1 MAVVLVTAGP
11 TREYLDE
18 VRYLSNGSSGRM
30 GYAVAAAAQRAGHQ
44 VVLVTGPTT
53 LDPPPG
59 VCAVAVVSAQE
70 MLAAVMERLPATD
83 VVFGVAAVADYRP
96 AARATGKPRK
106 TDAEVT
112 LRLLPNPDILAT
124 IGEHQRQDEQQRRR
138 VVVGFSLEA
147 GDAAAAIGR
156 GREKLQQKR
165 LDLIAVNHV
174 SAVGAEDNDVVLLY
188 EDGRQERLPRMN
200 KQEVAV
206 RLVAAAMRLWESGA
220 GAHTGNDS
228 EGGSG

>member
-18 VRYLSNGSSGRM
+18 VRYISNGSSGRM
-30 GYAVAAAAQRAGHQ
+30 GYAVAAAAQRVGHQ
-44 VVLVTGPTT
+44 VVLVTGPVA

-59 VCAVAVVSAQE
+59 VQPVPVVSAQE

-83 VVFGVAAVADYRP
+83 VVVGVAAVADYRP
-96 AARATGKPRK
+96 AVRAKGKPRK
-106 TDAEVT
+106 TDAEAT

-124 IGEHQRQDEQQRRR
+124 VGKQKDRR
-138 VVVGFSLEA
+138 VVVGFALEA
-147 GDAAAAIGR
+147 GDAAAAIQR
-156 GREKLQQKR
+156 GREKLQQKH

-188 EDGRQERLPRMN
+188 EDGRQEQLPRMS
-200 KQEVAV
+200 KQEVAA
-206 RLVAAAMRLWESGA
+206 RLVTAAVGLWESGR
-220 GAHTGNDS
+220 GAHTGNTK
-228 EGGSG
+228 GG